1 MTHAYS
7 EVFLDDAMDTLGSA
21 VEYAVISCG
30 MNGQEFLNLFIASGI
45 AGEFGRGSV
54 TYISGMSGIEL
65 AQAVFRRTGKSW
77 AEGQEL
83 AHIDYPAEY
92 WVGWILAFYQWES
105 GKSFETICRRIPYQ
119 SIVNLY
125 GVLHEADPS
134 KAVMSFNAI
143 MDKDSETNL
152 ARLRKQR
159 GYSQSQLARA
169 AQVSLRSIQL
179 YEQRQNDINNAQYNN
194 LSALAKA
201 IGCTVED
208 LLE

>member
-7 EVFLDDAMDTLGSA
+7 EVFLDDAMDTLGAA
-21 VEYAVISCG
+21 VEYAVLACG
-30 MNGQEFLNLFIASGI
+30 IDGQAFIDLFLASGI
-45 AGEFGRGSV
+45 AAEFGRGNV

-65 AQAVFRRTGKSW
+65 ARAVFRRTGKSW
-77 AEGQEL
+77 TEEQDL

-92 WVGWILAFYQWES
+92 WVGWILAFYQWET
-105 GKSFETICRRIPYQ
+105 GKSFEAICRKISYQ
-119 SIVNLY
+119 SIFNLY

-134 KAVMSFNAI
+134 KAVLSFNAI
-143 MDKDSETNL
+143 MDRDSETNL
-152 ARLRKQR
+152 AHFRKQR
-159 GYSQSQLARA
+159 GYSQSQLAKA
-169 AQVSLRSIQL
+169 AAISLRSIQL

-201 IGCTVED
+201 LGCSVED

>member
-1 MTHAYS
+1 MIHAYS

-21 VEYAVISCG
+21 VEYAVLACG
-30 MNGQEFLNLFIASGI
+30 IDGQAFLDLFLASGI
-45 AGEFGRGSV
+45 AVEFGRGNV

-65 AQAVFRRTGKSW
+65 ARVVFRRTGKSW
-77 AEGQEL
+77 TEEQNL

-92 WVGWILAFYQWES
+92 WVGWILAFYQWET
-105 GKSFETICRRIPYQ
+105 GKSFETICRKIPYQ
-119 SIVNLY
+119 SIFNLY

-134 KAVMSFNAI
+134 KAVASFNAI
-143 MDKDSETNL
+143 MDRDSETNL
-152 ARLRKQR
+152 ARIRKQH
-159 GYSQSQLARA
+159 GYSQSQLAKA

-201 IGCTVED
+201 LGCSIDD